1 MSIVNID
8 MGVPML
14 FGSGAADHLGSKL
27 AEFGCKNVMAV
38 IDGNLPVSA
47 IETIKNSIANAGINC
62 VIFDEVEEEVP
73 DYVVLKGAQIA
84 KKSKIDGLVSLG
96 GGSAIDTA
104 KCINVAVNHPL
115 PLRSYYRNN
124 GGVASNKGF
133 PLVVVTTTPGSGGE
147 HMKCAVVCSTEEGGI
162 KRPIKSPGCCLPR
175 CAIIDPQLMCS
186 LPVSATASCSMDA
199 FAHAYEAYTCP
210 PEKDSPIIDAIAFEA
225 MRLVVEALPKCVND
239 PFNVEYRGALASAS
253 TLAGI
258 ANINGGA
265 HACHGIAHSV
275 GSMFHVPH
283 GVCVAWVQPYT
294 CQLASAAYL
303 EKNLRVL
310 SLFGVSPSGEPTPEE
325 VGSLLKDALLNF
337 NRRCGV
343 PGLKEYG
350 GTRDLVRKSIS
361 LVESDPLISANKKI
375 VIGRQEITD
384 ILENISVD
392 NDLE

>member
-1 MSIVNID
+1 MSSLNID

-14 FGSGAADHLGSKL
+14 FGSGAADYLGSKL

-38 IDGNLPVSA
+38 IDKNLPDSA
-47 IETIKNSIANAGINC
+47 IETVKHSMTSAGVNY

-73 DYVVLKGAQIA
+73 DYVILKGAEIA
-84 KKSKIDGLVSLG
+84 KKNKIDGLVSLG
-96 GGSAIDTA
+96 GGSTIDTA
-104 KCINVAVNHPL
+104 KCINVAINHPL

-124 GGVASNKGF
+124 GGVASNKGC

-147 HMKCAVVCSTEEGGI
+147 HMMCAVVCSTEEGGI

-186 LPVSATASCSMDA
+186 LPIPTTASCTMDA
-199 FAHAYEAYTCP
+199 FAHAYEAFTCP
-210 PEKDSPIIDAIAFEA
+210 PEKDSPILDAISFEA
-225 MRLVVEALPKCVND
+225 MRLVVEGLPKCVND
-239 PFNVEYRGALASAS
+239 PLNVNYRGILASAS

-258 ANINGGA
+258 ANVNGGA
-265 HACHGIAHSV
+265 HVCHGIAHSV

-294 CQLASAAYL
+294 CEAASAAYMQ
-303 EKNLRVL
+303 KNLRVL
-310 SLFGVSPSGEPTPEE
+310 SLFGISPSADPTPEE
-325 VGSLLKDALLNF
+325 VGKLLREALLSF
-337 NRRCGV
+337 NKKCGV

-350 GTRDLVRKSIS
+350 GTKA
-361 LVESDPLISANKKI
+361 LVEKSMALIETDPLITANKLI
-375 VIGRQEITD
+375 VIGKQKIAN
-384 ILENISVD
+384 ILEMISAD